1 MPAIV
6 YKKFSGEVPN
16 VDPQL
21 LAIDRAQYAQNCE
34 FSRGSLKPAA
44 GGFPLASTFTNN
56 PIKGIYTEDG
66 ARFFTWTSETYA
78 FRGPVIDD
86 SYSRVYLLQPSN
98 GTLKVTTTAE
108 MSVTGPSPTQ
118 LFNVGVPR
126 PAVAPTLALVERT
139 SMVDYPGA
147 SVSIESWWEYAGKV
161 YEQSTISPSSS
172 SAFRWYDFATP
183 PKTPQTQV
191 TQPDYTDPSTGVTT
205 QGQTITTGSPSDSV
219 LVVKL
224 KISQASGAEILSMTL
239 REGQSSRS
247 AALPGGVEASM
258 SKTST
263 GYRVALTWG
272 TIETRAYVYTCTN
285 TWGEEG
291 APSPPS
297 TISVNYL
304 QDVSITV
311 TAPVFTNYKPLQGY
325 KVYRT
330 YGTGTSYLQ
339 TDVTGSAPTF
349 TDSAKG
355 ARAIGSALASIN
367 WTPAPVN
374 LKGLALMP
382 NGWFAAHSGN
392 MLYMSEPFRPHA
404 WPYSITFSKPIRGIA
419 VAQQSLVV
427 TTADGVH
434 VVTGAFPGSAQSI
447 RLNLPQAGV
456 SQRAM
461 TSVDGSVIYASND
474 GLVFVAGADA
484 SMTFSQNLFY
494 RQNWRDFIGNAL
506 SDGSLVL
513 GYHDG
518 CIVGTSKTQNKG
530 FTIRMDEGTGD
541 FSRLSIGY
549 DAMFIL
555 PLADT
560 LYYSINSSVY
570 QFKGGDAMTYDWW
583 GKDWVFQ
590 SHATFGAGYLRASG
604 AVTLTIYAD
613 GSQVYSASISPGH
626 FRLPSLPRAL
636 RWSIRLSGTRE
647 VFEFAMAQTMSE
659 LKNV

>member
-16 VDPQL
+16 IDPQL
-21 LAIDRAQYAQNCE
+21 LEIDRAQYAQNCE
-34 FSRGSLKPAA
+34 FARGSLKPSAS
-44 GGFPLASTFTNN
+44 GFQLANLFTNN
-56 PIKGIYTEDG
+56 PIRGIYTEDG
-66 ARFFTWTSETYA
+66 ARFFTWNTETYA

-86 SYSRVYLLQPSN
+86 SYSRVYLLQPSI
-98 GTLKVTTTAE
+98 GTMKVTTTAE
-108 MSVTGPSPTQ
+108 MAVNGPSPTQ

-126 PAVAPTLALVERT
+126 PSEKPVLSIVERE
-139 SMVDYPGA
+139 SMADYPAA
-147 SVSIESWWEYAGKV
+147 SVEIGAWWEYAGKV
-161 YEQSTISPSSS
+161 YEPVTVSPFASSP
-172 SAFRWYDFATP
+172 FHWYDFAA
-183 PKTPQTQV
+183 PKMTPQTQ
-191 TQPDYTDPSTGVTT
+191 TSGTPA
-205 QGQTITTGSPSDSV
+205 DSV
-219 LVVKL
+219 LVVK
-224 KISQASGAEILSMTL
+224 IRINESPVSDILSLTI

-247 AALPGGVEASM
+247 AALPGGLEASLT
-258 SKTST
+258 KTSS
-263 GYRVALTWG
+263 GYRVLLSWG
-272 TIETRAYVYTCTN
+272 VIETRAYVYTCTN

-297 TISVNYL
+297 TISVNYM

-311 TAPVFTNYKPLQGY
+311 TAPNFIGHKPLQGY

-330 YGTGTSYLQ
+330 YGTGTAYLQ
-339 TDVTGSAPTF
+339 TDVSGAAPTLI
-349 TDSAKG
+349 DSVKSSRSA
-355 ARAIGSALASIN
+355 GSALESVN
-367 WTPAPVN
+367 WTPPPAG

-382 NGWFAAHSGN
+382 NGWFSAYSGN

-447 RLNLPQAGV
+447 RLNLPQAGI

-461 TSVDGSVIYASND
+461 TPVDGSVVYASND
-474 GLVFVAGADA
+474 GLVFVAGTDA
-484 SMTFSQNLFY
+484 GLTFSQNLFY
-494 RQNWRDFIGNAL
+494 RQNWRDFIGAAL
-506 SDGSLVL
+506 SDGSLML

-518 CIVGTSKTQNKG
+518 CIVGTSKSTNQG
-530 FTIRMDEGTGD
+530 FTIRMDEGVGD
-541 FSRLSIGY
+541 LSRLSAGY
-549 DAMFIL
+549 DAMFVL

-560 LYYSINSSVY
+560 LYYSIGSSVY
-570 QFKGGDAMTYDWW
+570 QFKGGSAMTFDWW

-590 SHATFGAGYLRASG
+590 SHATFGAGYLRSSG
-604 AVTLTIYAD
+604 SVTLKVYAD
-613 GSQVYSASISPGH
+613 GEQVYSESIAPGY

-636 RWSIRLSGTRE
+636 RWSIRLSGSNE